1 MSKSRKPTMKEV
13 KLAIDNI
20 LVYMSDLQRGMQRID
35 SAFGSYIEFKK
46 DKDKFNKWL
55 TKEME
60 KLKNENSERNENGG
74 SNTRNKQ
81 TGKSK

>member
-13 KLAIDNI
+13 KIAIDNI
-20 LVYMSDLQRGMQRID
+20 LGYMSDLQRGIQRID

-60 KLKNENSERNENGG
+60 KLRNENSERTENGRRDNG
-74 SNTRNKQ
+74 NKQ

>member
-60 KLKNENSERNENGG
+60 KLRNENSTRDEDGSSDRRN
-74 SNTRNKQ
+74 SK

>member
-13 KLAIDNI
+13 KIAIDNI
-20 LVYMSDLQRGMQRID
+20 LGYMSDLQRGIQRID

-60 KLKNENSERNENGG
+60 KLKNENSERTENGRSDNG
-74 SNTRNKQ
+74 NKQ